1 MERRSLFDRLLGR
14 YDLPNKEM
22 TRMQMMNGW
31 TPQFTNFGDDA
42 YSSDIV
48 RATIHAIASNSA
60 KLKPKHIR
68 RIGGAVEQVNSKIE
82 YLLSVRPNAYMS
94 AYDFYYKIVTQ
105 LYTKNNA
112 FILIQ
117 TEGFEVVGFLPIISS
132 QVELLE
138 AQNEMYAR
146 FRFNTGKVLTVPYSQ
161 VIHLRRFYND
171 NDMYGETNSRAL
183 LPTLELLHTTNE
195 GIINA
200 VKTSAFLRGILK
212 FTQAMLK
219 PEDIKKQKDQFV
231 TDYMSISNSG
241 GVAATD
247 SKADFTPLNSNPTMV
262 SGEQM
267 TLIEEKVFKYFN
279 VNKKI
284 IMSEYNESEFDA
296 FYESVIEP
304 IAIQLSLEFTS
315 KLFTDREKGF
325 GNEIIFEANRLAYV
339 STKTKI
345 DLINTLMPLG
355 LLSLNEAREIFNLSA
370 VEDGDKRLVSLNYVD
385 STKQNQYQIGDEPNA
400 GNPNSSNHSVPDATS
415 GTE

>member
-1 MERRSLFDRLLGR
+1 
-14 YDLPNKEM
+14 M
-22 TRMQMMNGW
+22 TRMQMMNGY

-48 RATIHAIASNSA
+48 RSTIHAIATNCA
-60 KLKPKHIR
+60 KLKPKHVR
-68 RIGGAVEQVNSKIE
+68 RLGGTVENTNSKLE
-82 YLLSVRPNAYMS
+82 QLLSVRPNQYMS
-94 AYDFYYKIVTQ
+94 AYDFYYKVITQ

-117 TEGFEVVGFLPIISS
+117 TEGFEVVGFLPIQSS
-132 QVELLE
+132 QVEMLE
-138 AQNEMYAR
+138 AKNEMYVK
-146 FRFNTGKVLTVPYSQ
+146 FRFTTGKVLTVPYSQ
-161 VIHLRRFYND
+161 VIHLRRFFND
-171 NDMYGETNSRAL
+171 NDMYGESNSRAL

-200 VKTSAFLRGILK
+200 VKSSAYLRGLLK

-219 PEDIKKQKDQFV
+219 PEDIKKQTDLFV
-231 TDYMSISNSG
+231 SDYMNISNNG
-241 GVAATD
+241 GIAGLDA
-247 SKADFTPLNSNPTMV
+247 KADYIPLNSTPTMV

-267 TLIEEKVFKYFN
+267 SLIEEKVFKYFN

-284 IMSEYNESEFDA
+284 IMSDFNESEFDA

-315 KLFTDREKGF
+315 KLFTDRERGF

-345 DLINTLMPLG
+345 ELINTLMPLG
-355 LLSLNEAREIFNLSA
+355 LLSLNEAREVFNLSA

-385 STKQNQYQIGDEPNA
+385 STKQNEYQIGDKPNA
-400 GNPNSSNHSVPDATS
+400 GDTTSTDNSVSDSTS
-415 GTE
+415 GTK

>member
-94 AYDFYYKIVTQ
+94 AYDFYYKVITQ

-112 FILIQ
+112 FVLIQ

-370 VEDGDKRLVSLNYVD
+370 VGDGDKRLVSLNYVD

>member
-14 YDLPNKEM
+14 YDTPKRDL
-22 TRMQMMNGW
+22 TRLQMMNGY
-31 TPQFTNFGDDA
+31 TPQFTSFGDDA

-48 RATIHAIASNSA
+48 RATINAIATNAA

-68 RIGGAVEQVNSKIE
+68 RIGGAVEHTNSKIE
-82 YLLSVRPNAYMS
+82 YLLANRPNPYMS
-94 AYDFYYKIVTQ
+94 AFDFYYKIISQ
-105 LYTKNNA
+105 LYTKNNT

-117 TEGFEVVGFLPIISS
+117 TEGFEVTGFYPIQSS

-138 AQNEMYAR
+138 AKDEMFAR
-146 FRFNTGKVLTVPYSQ
+146 FRFTNGKVLTVPYSQ
-161 VIHLRRFYND
+161 VIHLRRFFND
-171 NDMYGETNSRAL
+171 NDMYGESNSRAL
-183 LPTLELLHTTNE
+183 LPTLELLNTTNE

-200 VKTSAFLRGILK
+200 VKSSAYLRGLLK
-212 FTQAMLK
+212 FSQAMLK
-219 PEDIKKQKDQFV
+219 PEDIKKQTDQFV
-231 TDYMSISNSG
+231 TDYMSISNNG
-241 GVAATD
+241 GVAGIDA
-247 SKADFTPLNSNPTMV
+247 KADYIPLNSTPTMV
-262 SGEQM
+262 SGDQM

-284 IMSEYNESEFDA
+284 ITSEYSESEFDA

-304 IAIQLSLEFTS
+304 LAIQLSLEFTS

-325 GNEIIFEANRLAYV
+325 GNEIIFESNRLAYV

-355 LLSLNEAREIFNLSA
+355 LMSLNEARELFNMSA

-385 STKQNQYQIGDEPNA
+385 STKQNQYQIGADANA
-400 GNPNSSNHSVPDATS
+400 GNPN
-415 GTE
+415 GTNNTV

>member
-14 YDLPNKEM
+14 YDTPKRDL
-22 TRMQMMNGW
+22 TRLQMMNGY

-48 RATIHAIASNSA
+48 RATINAIATNAS
-60 KLKPKHIR
+60 KLKAKHIR
-68 RIGGAVEQVNSKIE
+68 KLNGIAEHVNSKIE
-82 YLLSVRPNAYMS
+82 YLLSVRPNPYMS
-94 AYDFYYKIVTQ
+94 AYDFYYKVITQ
-105 LYTKNNA
+105 LYTKNNS

-117 TEGFEVVGFLPIISS
+117 TEGFEVTGFYPIQSS

-146 FRFNTGKVLTVPYSQ
+146 FRFTTGKVLTVPYSQ
-161 VIHLRRFYND
+161 VIHIRRFFNE
-171 NDMYGETNSRAL
+171 NDMYGESNSRAL
-183 LPTLELLHTTNE
+183 LPTLELLNTTNE

-200 VKTSAFLRGILK
+200 VKSSAYLRGLLK
-212 FTQAMLK
+212 FSQSMLK
-219 PEDIKKQKDQFV
+219 PEDIKKQTDQFV
-231 TDYMSISNSG
+231 TDYMSISNNG
-241 GVAATD
+241 GIAGIDA
-247 SKADFTPLNSNPTMV
+247 KADYIDLKSNPTMV
-262 SGEQM
+262 SGDQM
-267 TLIEEKVFKYFN
+267 SLIEEKVFKYFN

-284 IMSEYNESEFDA
+284 IMSEYSESEFDA

-304 IAIQLSLEFTS
+304 LAIQLSLEFTS

-345 DLINTLMPLG
+345 ELINTLMPLG
-355 LLSLNEAREIFNLSA
+355 LMSLNEARELFNMSA

-385 STKQNQYQIGDEPNA
+385 STKQNQYQVGEQGA
-400 GNPNSSNHSVPDATS
+400 GNSNSTNNSVQ
-415 GTE
+415 